1 MVTIK
6 DLLII
11 GLAVVIAAYLLTP
24 HTPVSLPYLA
34 PGQHSYEW
42 RHAPG
47 ERIGARNHSGIEPYD
62 LFGLRRSEQGRDY
75 DGGRDLHDDRR

>member
-1 MVTIK
+1 MISVK

-11 GLAVVIAAYLLTP
+11 GVAVVITAYLLTP

-34 PGQHSYEW
+34 PGQHSYDW

-47 ERIGARNHSGIEPYD
+47 ERVGARNHSGIEPYD
-62 LFGLRRSEQGRDY
+62 LFGFRRGEQGRDY
-75 DGGRDLHDDRR
+75 DGGRDLPDEGR

>member
-1 MVTIK
+1 MIGVK

-11 GLAVVIAAYLLTP
+11 GVAVAITAWLLTP

-34 PGQHSYEW
+34 PGQHSYQW
-42 RHAPG
+42 RHGPG

-62 LFGLRRSEQGRDY
+62 LFGLRGSEQSRDD
-75 DGGRDLHDDRR
+75 DGGRDLPDEGR